1 MWDMAKE
8 LAHRSDLETRPYHN
22 EEIDLLSIKKETT
35 IKCVVESLAKESD
48 VRLEDRLVLP
58 GWNVVFLI
66 VIAGGRSSMA
76 VGEFPLL
83 RSWLRI
89 CTS

>member
-8 LAHRSDLETRPYHN
+8 LAHRGDLETRPYHN
-22 EEIDLLSIKKETT
+22 EEIDLLSIKQETT
-35 IKCVVESLAKESD
+35 IKCVVESLAEESNI
-48 VRLEDRLVLP
+48 RLEDRLVLP

-66 VIAGGRSSMA
+66 VIVGCGSGMA
-76 VGEFPLL
+76 VGESPLF

-89 CTS
+89 CCS